1 MLHRRRGS
9 KRHTIKLAGGY
20 DIPWSQKPLW
30 TKNFPRLRGDARS
43 ATQRNTAELQHV
55 PELTKLS
62 IIESALIAHVTSQI
76 GPAGQ
81 GRLLEQRTRAAW
93 ASKGMT

>member
-1 MLHRRRGS
+1 
-9 KRHTIKLAGGY
+9 
-20 DIPWSQKPLW
+20 
-30 TKNFPRLRGDARS
+30 
-43 ATQRNTAELQHV
+43 
-55 PELTKLS
+55 LTKLS